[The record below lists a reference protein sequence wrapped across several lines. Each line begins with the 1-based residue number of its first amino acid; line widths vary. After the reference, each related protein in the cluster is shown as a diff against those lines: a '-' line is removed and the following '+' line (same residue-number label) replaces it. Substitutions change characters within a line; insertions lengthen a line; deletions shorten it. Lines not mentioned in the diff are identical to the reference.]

1 MGKFEDYQCSV
12 AIGQNSCVFV
22 TCVMHLCMVDLYNP
36 TASAALFGYRERF
49 FCNIATLMEPD

>member
-49 FCNIATLMEPD
+49 FVTLQR